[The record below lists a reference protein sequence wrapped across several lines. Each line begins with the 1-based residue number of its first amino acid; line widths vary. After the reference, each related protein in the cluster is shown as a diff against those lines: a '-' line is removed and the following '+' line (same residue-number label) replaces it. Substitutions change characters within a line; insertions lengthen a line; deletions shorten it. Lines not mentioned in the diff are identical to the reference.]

1 LIVKRE
7 VKNGD
12 YNLETIDIKT
22 VRREY
27 GSW

>member
-1 LIVKRE
+1 MSAGCYLS
-7 VKNGD
+7 N